1 MAKKIHQHG
10 KGEWWERGQRAITGN
25 IFEWK
30 IGYWNSQGKLMFSKL
45 KEQNIPVEDPVKSE
59 DVSWLAIKQ
68 NFSSSKLA

>member
-10 KGEWWERGQRAITGN
+10 EGRVMRKRSEGN
-25 IFEWK
+25 
-30 IGYWNSQGKLMFSKL
+30 NGKHIWMENRLLEQPRETQFSKL